1 MKTLIRTI
9 LCSTFLILSIAAHPV
24 YASLPEFSSSPATTT
39 VANDDN
45 AYTAGTHAMDEHRW
59 PDAVSAFDKVISE
72 KGKRVDAALYWKAY
86 SLNKLGKTPLAIATC
101 DQLRAQFADST
112 WNKDCA
118 VISVDVDANVQIMR
132 DQGQAMR
139 DQGQAMRD
147 QMKLSQIHPTV
158 KIAPLD
164 FDMDGG
170 SGRVARGSD
179 EDLKMLALNSLMYR
193 DPVSALPLLRGILS
207 GNQSL
212 SLKKHALFILAQNK
226 SPEAESILH
235 DAALGKLDPQLQGQ
249 AIQAMAVFQGK
260 RANDTLAEV
269 YHTTTDPKIKKSI
282 ISAMF
287 ITKDAP
293 RMVEMARNEKDLEL
307 KRTIVSQLALMNDKA
322 ATDYMMELLK

>member
-9 LCSTFLILSIAAHPV
+9 LCSTFLILSVAAHPV
-24 YASLPEFSSSPATTT
+24 YALLPELSSSPATTT
-39 VANDDN
+39 IANDDN

-112 WNKDCA
+112 WNKDCS
-118 VISVDVDANVQIMR
+118 VISVDVGVKAQTM
-132 DQGQAMR
+132 Q

-147 QMKLSQIHPTV
+147 QMKLSHIHPMV
-158 KIAPLD
+158 KIDPLD

-212 SLKKHALFILAQNK
+212 SIKKHALFILAQNK

-235 DAALGKLDPQLQGQ
+235 DAALGKLDSQLQGQ

-269 YHTTTDPKIKKSI
+269 YHKTTDPKIKKSI

-293 RMVEMARNEKDLEL
+293 HMVEMARNEKDLEL